1 MKIPY
6 LSQVILILKFILSD
20 INALIATA
28 IITVCMAS
36 LSNLFTFLLF
46 VTLNRSYLSE
56 SKLIRRVFFN
66 PLCQS
71 MANVNEVVTSF
82 TFNII
87 SDKDVFT
94 VSICISSLLLPSSPC
109 LPAPLFYSLILY

>member
-6 LSQVILILKFILSD
+6 LSQVILILKFILFD
-20 INALIATA
+20 INTLISTA

-36 LSNLFTFLLF
+36 FSSLFIFLLL

-56 SKLIRRVFFN
+56 SKLIRRIFFN

-71 MANVNEVVTSF
+71 MANVNEVVHH
-82 TFNII
+82 
-87 SDKDVFT
+87 
-94 VSICISSLLLPSSPC
+94 LH
-109 LPAPLFYSLILY
+109 LI

>member
-6 LSQVILILKFILSD
+6 LSQVILILKFILFD
-20 INALIATA
+20 INTLISTA

-36 LSNLFTFLLF
+36 FSSLFIFLLF

-56 SKLIRRVFFN
+56 SKLIRIFFN

-71 MANVNEVVTSF
+71 MANVNEVVHH
-82 TFNII
+82 
-87 SDKDVFT
+87 
-94 VSICISSLLLPSSPC
+94 LH
-109 LPAPLFYSLILY
+109 LI